1 MVMVMGIEPDL
12 DKPDYWSR
20 HSVDRNDRC
29 ANRSVGVILKEK
41 VMDGMIYMAGVATC
55 ALVLIPCYLFL
66 GRQEYRQGY
75 KDAADK
81 VKAVEDEI
89 NRLEQAIYDRN
100 V

>member
-1 MVMVMGIEPDL
+1 
-12 DKPDYWSR
+12 
-20 HSVDRNDRC
+20 
-29 ANRSVGVILKEK
+29 
-41 VMDGMIYMAGVATC
+41 MDGLIYMTGVATC

-81 VKAVEDEI
+81 VKAVEEEI
-89 NRLEQAIYDRN
+89 SRLEQIIYERK